1 MSGQEL
7 SPEEQQERWL
17 EEGKAVVKQQ
27 AFLMKR
33 ALDNSNLR
41 DGLKYGSN
49 MLCELRTGLLS
60 PKNFYEL
67 YIMVADEMRHL
78 EQYFFDEFKRGR
90 RMVEL
95 YELVQHA
102 GNIVPRLFLLIS
114 VGSVYVRSK
123 EAPARDI
130 LKDLVEMCRGVQ
142 HPMRG
147 LFLRSY
153 LLQCARDK
161 LPDVG
166 SEFGED
172 VGDSVDFLM
181 HNFAEM
187 NKLWVR
193 MQHQGPVRDRERREK
208 ERLDL
213 RILVGTN
220 LVRLSNLEGVDGPMY
235 KALVLPRILEQ
246 VINCK
251 DQIAQQYLM
260 ECIIQVFPD
269 EFHLETLSDLLEATQ
284 QLQTAVDVKAILVA
298 LMRRLA
304 AFATNDPSAIPA
316 DIDMLAVFHAHV
328 SKLAE
333 SNLPLATFLDLQAEL
348 LKFSLGFAPNRLDVV
363 DGLLAACGEAL
374 AAAQVTRLDG
384 QAEQA
389 CVSLLTSPLHSN
401 PNPLTILDLP
411 HYAGLI
417 GYLALDSRKE
427 VAVLLTRLMRKTGT
441 TLSEAAHMDSLLS
454 FIQPLVKDAVED
466 EGQTPDEDDEDF
478 EAEQGC
484 VASLI
489 HAVSNPDPAALFQV
503 YFVARK
509 HFGQGGSKRIKY
521 TLPALVF
528 RSLQLAVMLKE
539 REQQEEEAP
548 VSSKKVFA
556 FALDTIKGLAGSEP
570 ALALRLFL
578 QGAQA
583 ANRSREDKIA
593 YEFVSQAFIL
603 YEDDISDSK
612 EQMELVQVS
621 CATLCTLDKLEPED
635 YDTLIT
641 NTTKHAARL
650 LKKPDQCRAVC
661 LCSHLFWNA
670 GVKYDDERSF
680 HDGKRVLDCL
690 QRALKIADV
699 CMQSGMNVS
708 LFIEILN
715 RYIFYF
721 EARNDKITIKY
732 LQGLLDLVKE
742 HLSAM
747 DASPEADAV
756 RAHYKATVAHVRR
769 MQAEA
774 GDTRFD
780 ELQL

>member
-1 MSGQEL
+1 
-7 SPEEQQERWL
+7 
-17 EEGKAVVKQQ
+17 
-27 AFLMKR
+27 
-33 ALDNSNLR
+33 
-41 DGLKYGSN
+41 
-49 MLCELRTGLLS
+49 
-60 PKNFYEL
+60 
-67 YIMVADEMRHL
+67 
-78 EQYFFDEFKRGR
+78 
-90 RMVEL
+90 
-95 YELVQHA
+95 
-102 GNIVPRLFLLIS
+102 VPRLFLLIS

-166 SEFGED
+166 SEYGEE
-172 VGDSVDFLM
+172 VSDSIDFLM

-220 LVRLSNLEGVDGPMY
+220 LVRLSNLEGVDAPCY

-269 EFHLETLSDLLEATQ
+269 EFHLETLSDLLEAIQ
-284 QLQTAVDVKAILVA
+284 QLQAGVDVKSILVA
-298 LMRRLA
+298 LMNRLA
-304 AFATNDPSAIPA
+304 AFAKNDPSQIPP
-316 DIDMLAVFHAHV
+316 DVDMLAVFHSHV
-328 SKLAE
+328 SKLSE
-333 SNLPLATFLDLQAEL
+333 SNLPLATFLDLQVGL
-348 LKFSLGFAPNRLDVV
+348 LNFALGFAPGRLDFV
-363 DGLLAACGEAL
+363 DDLLSVCGGVLSSAET
-374 AAAQVTRLDG
+374 QRLEG
-384 QAEQA
+384 PAEQA
-389 CVSLLTSPLHSN
+389 CVSLLTSPLLATSD
-401 PNPLTILDLP
+401 PLTVLDLP
-411 HYAGLI
+411 HYSPLI
-417 GYLALDSRKE
+417 AYLPLDSRKE
-427 VAVLLTRLMRKTGT
+427 VAVLLTRLMRKTGA
-441 TLSEAAHMDSLLS
+441 LIREPGHMDATLTL
-454 FIQPLVKDAVED
+454 IQPLVKDVVED
-466 EGQTPDEDDEDF
+466 QGQTDDQDDEDF
-478 EAEQGC
+478 EAEQGA
-484 VASLI
+484 VASLV
-489 HAVSNPDPAALFQV
+489 HAIRNDDPTVLFQI

-509 HFGQGGSKRIKY
+509 HFGQGGSRRIKY

-528 RSLQLAVMLKE
+528 RALQLARNLRDLEIKG
-539 REQQEEEAP
+539 EEP
-548 VSSKKVFA
+548 GVTSKKVFG
-556 FALDTIKGLAGSEP
+556 FTLDTIKGLAGSEP

-578 QGAQA
+578 QGAEA
-583 ANRSREDKIA
+583 ANKCEEDKIA
-593 YEFVSQAFIL
+593 YEFVSQAFML
-603 YEDDISDSK
+603 YEDEISDSK
-612 EQMELVQVS
+612 VQMELVQVS
-621 CATLCTLDKLEPED
+621 CATLCNLNKLDPED
-635 YDTLIT
+635 YDTLVT

-661 LCSHLFWNA
+661 LCSHLFWNPN
-670 GVKYDDERSF
+670 VRYEDDRSF
-680 HDGKRVLDCL
+680 QDGKRVLDCL

-715 RYIFYF
+715 RYVYYF
-721 EARNDKITIKY
+721 EAGNDKITLKY

-747 DASPEADAV
+747 EAGPDADAV
-756 RAHYKATVAHVRR
+756 RAHYNGTVAHIKR
-769 MQAEA
+769 MKEEGDERFAEL
-774 GDTRFD
+774 TI
-780 ELQL
+780 